1 MTRAIIFVNGLIS
14 DYTWLAQLPRAD
26 DLLIGADGG
35 ARHITKIGR
44 RPHVVVGDM
53 DSLQAAEVEQ
63 FAAQGVRLER
73 HKPEKDQTD
82 LELAI
87 ERALAEGADQIVLV
101 GVQGD
106 RWDQSLANLLIL
118 AQRDWPAQLCV
129 MDGVQSAQIVR
140 GGHKITVEG
149 APGDVISAIPLSPL
163 VTGITYEGL
172 RYPLQNAKLP
182 LGSTRGIS
190 NELAGVL
197 ATISIHSGLLLV
209 THIRRYNRA
218 E

>member
-87 ERALAEGADQIVLV
+87 EPRPGSRGSSPREIGRASCRERV
-101 GVQGD
+101 
-106 RWDQSLANLLIL
+106 
-118 AQRDWPAQLCV
+118 
-129 MDGVQSAQIVR
+129 
-140 GGHKITVEG
+140 
-149 APGDVISAIPLSPL
+149 
-163 VTGITYEGL
+163 
-172 RYPLQNAKLP
+172 
-182 LGSTRGIS
+182 
-190 NELAGVL
+190 
-197 ATISIHSGLLLV
+197 
-209 THIRRYNRA
+209 
-218 E
+218 